1 MKFQTFSYHT
11 LDEIR
16 QAANGLSLTLPL
28 SEVLRV
34 LRQPVSAGPL
44 RLANRIRHPAHGRL
58 RRHPGWTARY
68 AYPAA
73 LSPLCAWRAGLIW
86 FEATAIRAGGP
97 CKPTPTLSQQ
107 KNA

>member
-28 SEVLRV
+28 SELLSV

-44 RLANRIRHPAHGRL
+44 RLANRIAIQPMEG
-58 RRHPGWTARY
+58 

-73 LSPLCAWRAGLIW
+73 LSPLCAWRGGADLVRGHRH
-86 FEATAIRAGGP
+86 RAGGP

>member
-28 SEVLRV
+28 SELLSV

-44 RLANRIRHPAHGRL
+44 RLANRIAIQPMEGCDGTRMDGQIRL
-58 RRHPGWTARY
+58 PSGAI
-68 AYPAA
+68 AA
-73 LSPLCAWRAGLIW
+73 LRVAG
-86 FEATAIRAGGP
+86 RG
-97 CKPTPTLSQQ
+97 
-107 KNA
+107 